1 MKKLLIIVVLSI
13 ALLMG
18 CLGQK
23 GRQPVKQIT
32 AFLISV
38 PCAAVGTSNECYEVV
53 YMMMDSEEVSAD
65 DTRRK
70 SGD

>member
-1 MKKLLIIVVLSI
+1 MKKLLIIVLTI
-13 ALLMG
+13 GLLMG

-23 GRQPVKQIT
+23 GRHPGKQIT

-38 PCAAVGTSNECYEVV
+38 PCAAIGTGNECYEVV
-53 YMMMDSEEVSAD
+53 YMMMDSPEVTD